1 MGAPGKFDTAESLS
15 VVGCVGLYYS
25 QALLFCF
32 QFFGDIFEV
41 MADEVIPFFKEN
53 KFEESVVGVFE
64 SKWWPE

>member
-25 QALLFCF
+25 QALLFWF

-41 MADEVIPFFKEN
+41 MADEVIQFLKEN
-53 KFEESVVGVFE
+53 KFEESVISEFE
-64 SKWWPE
+64 SKRWPE

>member
-32 QFFGDIFEV
+32 QFCGDIFEV
-41 MADEVIPFFKEN
+41 MTD
-53 KFEESVVGVFE
+53 E
-64 SKWWPE
+64 SKLSSSLRKTSSKSL